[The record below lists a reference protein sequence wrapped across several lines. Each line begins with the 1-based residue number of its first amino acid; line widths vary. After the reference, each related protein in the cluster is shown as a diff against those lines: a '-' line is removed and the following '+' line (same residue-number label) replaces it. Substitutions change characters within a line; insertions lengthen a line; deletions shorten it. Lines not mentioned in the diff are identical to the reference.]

1 MYIDHNKEYNCIIL
15 NLAAHTCTNT
25 AHKIY
30 DWEHS
35 NSTKKKNKQTQKQ
48 HVNKKKHQYTPL
60 LNKLR

>member
-35 NSTKKKNKQTQKQ
+35 NSTKKKQTNKDK
-48 HVNKKKHQYTPL
+48 N
-60 LNKLR
+60 NM